1 MIVDLIQKILGQK
14 DDYSIKEKK
23 NVNTRR
29 LVARVASGNV
39 SLQLGNFIT
48 QEQVDAQ
55 RERLSRFNFKIS

>member
-1 MIVDLIQKILGQK
+1 MTVDLIQKILGQK

-29 LVARVASGNV
+29 LVARVSSDNL

-48 QEQVDAQ
+48 QEEVDLQ
-55 RERLSRFNFKIS
+55 RERLSRFKFKLS